1 MPGIKKEKSWISWK
15 DRQPMKRDMCWWR
28 LKSAVLPELTLVF
41 IAAAAIC
48 NDCVVPPFFH
58 WDGWAPKVPPCEW
71 KPATESDL
79 CTYGAYYLSIENLEF
94 HPCPFCGKTPR
105 LNGQQRCSDG
115 GVVIS
120 ASQQNYNCWWLKCC
134 SWGGSPPYKDPREI
148 ERIRREAF
156 ARVKETSCPKN

>member
-1 MPGIKKEKSWISWK
+1 MPEIKTEESWIPWSVK
-15 DRQPMKRDMCWWR
+15 QPENPGMYWWR

-41 IAAAAIC
+41 IDAAAIC